1 MLNTTFVNSTFE
13 SRPKGTAKFE
23 TVCKSLNVKRFFR
36 FKPAPGKTMEQDWQ
50 CLDPARFRET
60 DGKPRRFR
68 TLTSMMLD
76 IDAWTR
82 QEMPIAIMGY
92 KNQEEQQKAVEKG
105 LHERNASMHCGYSF
119 LGGMTF
125 PKLLQAYRTI
135 DPKYMWMCAMVL
147 DDAPVHLYFDFDA
160 SLSTTTTTK
169 KNLSQQQSA
178 AQVLAQ
184 RVQNQEKHVKRE
196 FCATFDQ
203 FFRQTYGR
211 SVNWGGMHWETAS
224 DSKSGKF
231 SLHAHLTTEAFINIQ
246 HMRRFMEAYVSYVDQ
261 QSAVGNVKWLQH
273 ADATLLDGAVY
284 TPNRVFRLVGCRKL
298 HKTELCPM
306 PSTEAESL
314 LGWEE
319 LVFRGMPSLSID
331 VEDKDLLSFAS
342 TSVGIKKRK
351 QPQSQTGAC
360 DGPRQPSKAIASS
373 NTTAEQLTALHRIF
387 VDLRVLGPNPE
398 IAKCQTVLFRSSQHH
413 DAVVKRFQGE
423 FVLRSAWCPNC
434 TKYHSMH
441 DKEPHIHENTPM
453 AFCVTTRGVTISDF
467 RCGTDKKQHF
477 VPAAIGEAWSTLFAN
492 APEQLNSIPATVTV
506 TDQSKLSAEPEITII
521 DTLDDTVMSSD
532 SIAIAQATDGL
543 DSNDHDDHDVAIPA
557 SAEAVTSTVSLIES
571 DDIDAELQPSLV
583 SLQQIV
589 QEQVEQQRD
598 SFDALKMQMQIGVI
612 RRDQH
617 IIATCE
623 DTALS
628 MDAAVELSVVT
639 YLNRFWAR
647 FLRLGKPWMVQEL
660 GSRCSSGD
668 QRIRWEASFNSL
680 KHLEEIYSNL
690 NIQLPNY
697 AQALQQQQSNRKRR
711 NTSVNAAGLWLNHPA
726 SRRLNGIEFD
736 PQKPAILFRNS
747 LPAASSAAAATEG
760 NYNLWRGFAIT
771 REMADQYQA
780 QAAAQLAA
788 PLLNHIRQVWCRNS
802 QVSYD
807 YVISWMANVIQKRGK
822 NATALVVK
830 GPQGAGKGIVVQ
842 KLGEIIGR
850 EADHFFHAHN
860 MEDVLG
866 TYTHNLRATCLAFLD
881 EVTYGGNHEQAQRLK
896 KLVTEST
903 HSINAKYQPSY
914 TVDSYL
920 NIIIASND
928 AFVVPC
934 ETRQRRFMALEIDDS
949 RCGRQTKELK
959 QYYDEILKV
968 PAAAFAHVLYHRD
981 LSQFNPR
988 EIHATEFERD
998 QKIRSFGPMM
1008 AWWHDCLQEDHIEG
1022 AVIVASES
1030 DPTAAAASSMSNTAA
1045 TAFGALVVKDSMY
1058 NSFAHFCS
1066 RNRRGSTYQIT
1077 AKNEFWKLLD
1087 AWTQTSGRVERQVH
1101 LAHPELKRQVLDTN
1115 GLKVWTRVVLLPNL
1129 DECREAWKDRVVFD
1143 SEWTFQ

>member
-1 MLNTTFVNSTFE
+1 MNMFANSAFE
-13 SRPKGTAKFE
+13 SRPKGAAKFE

-36 FKPAPGKTMEQDWQ
+36 FKPTPGKTMEQDLQ
-50 CLDPARFRET
+50 CLDPARFREA

-68 TLTSMMLD
+68 TLTSMMSD

-92 KNQEEQQKAVEKG
+92 KNKEEQQQAIQKG
-105 LHERNASMHCGYSF
+105 VHERDASMHCGYSF

-125 PKLLQAYRTI
+125 PKLLQAYRTLN
-135 DPKYMWMCAMVL
+135 PKYMWMCAMVL

-160 SLSTTTTTK
+160 SFST
-169 KNLSQQQSA
+169 NPNREQPA

-184 RVQNQEKHVKRE
+184 RVQSQEEHVKQE
-196 FCATFDQ
+196 FCATFDD
-203 FFRQTYGR
+203 FFQQTYGR
-211 SVNWGGMHWETAS
+211 SVNWSGMHWETAS
-224 DSKSGKF
+224 DNESGKF
-231 SLHAHLTTEAFINIQ
+231 SLHAHLTTEAFVNIQ

-261 QSAVGNVKWLQH
+261 KSATANIKWLQH

-298 HKTELCPM
+298 HKTELRPM
-306 PSTEAESL
+306 PSTEAESQ

-342 TSVGIKKRK
+342 TPVDVKKRK
-351 QPQSQTGAC
+351 RTG
-360 DGPRQPSKAIASS
+360 DGPFQPSKSIASS
-373 NTTAEQLTALHRIF
+373 NTTGEQLTALQRIF
-387 VDLRVLGPNPE
+387 VDLRVLGPNPQ
-398 IAKCQTVLFRSSQHH
+398 IAKCQTVLARLSQR
-413 DAVVKRFQGE
+413 DVVVNRFQGE

-434 TKYHSMH
+434 TKYHSIH

-477 VPAAIGEAWSTLFAN
+477 VPATIGEAWSALFAN
-492 APEQLNSIPATVTV
+492 GPDSVSEQLDSPATLTPQPLSHV
-506 TDQSKLSAEPEITII
+506 DQSKLNEPQIIMI
-521 DTLDDTVMSSD
+521 DTLDTSD
-532 SIAIAQATDGL
+532 PNHESFAQAGL
-543 DSNDHDDHDVAIPA
+543 DSNDDHDHDIVTDTDHHDVAMP
-557 SAEAVTSTVSLIES
+557 L
-571 DDIDAELQPSLV
+571 IDADQELQPSLV
-583 SLQQIV
+583 SLQRIV
-589 QEQVEQQRD
+589 QEQVELQRD
-598 SFDALKMQMQIGVI
+598 SFDELKMQMQIGVV

-628 MDAAVELSVVT
+628 MDAAVELSVIT

-660 GSRCSSGD
+660 GSRCSSE
-668 QRIRWEASFNSL
+668 QRIRWEPSFNSL

-697 AQALQQQQSNRKRR
+697 AQVLSQLQQQSSRKRR
-711 NTSVNAAGLWLNHPA
+711 NTSVNAASLWLNHPA

-736 PQKPAILFRNS
+736 PQKPAVLFRNS
-747 LPAASSAAAATEG
+747 LPAAAEG
-760 NYNLWRGFAIT
+760 DYNLWRGFAIT
-771 REMADQYQA
+771 REMADRYQA
-780 QAAAQLAA
+780 QEAAQLAA

-822 NATALVVK
+822 NATALVIK

-959 QYYDEILKV
+959 QYYDDILAV
-968 PAAAFAHVLYHRD
+968 PALAFAHVLYHHD
-981 LSQFNPR
+981 LSRFNPR

-1030 DPTAAAASSMSNTAA
+1030 AADPDASI

-1087 AWTQTSGRVERQVH
+1087 AWTQTSDRIERQVR

-1115 GLKVWTRVVLLPNL
+1115 GLRVWTRVVSIPNL
-1129 DECREAWKDRVVFD
+1129 AECREAWKDHVVFD
-1143 SEWTFQ
+1143 SAWTFQ